1 MKPDIVHGV
10 SKKWVDIDH
19 RLSCRKRQ
27 VRLHD
32 LFSADC
38 LAIDLLFAQVR
49 NCTGIDNTWYYSM

>member
-1 MKPDIVHGV
+1 MHGV

-19 RLSCRKRQ
+19 RLACRKRQ

-49 NCTGIDNTWYYSM
+49 NCTGIDNT